1 MPLVHSFITFHLLGT
16 YCMENFHYRPPL
28 LVFWQFLSCVCVYT
42 GGRIKERINA
52 MQKSDFFSNY
62 VSDLH
67 AHCFENEKKSPPVS
81 VNCKVNL

>member
-16 YCMENFHYRPPL
+16 YCIENFHYRPPL

-62 VSDLH
+62 VSDLY
-67 AHCFENEKKSPPVS
+67 AHCTE
-81 VNCKVNL
+81 